1 MALSIPY
8 LLTVITFLPLVGA
21 VLVTLVPSDGTKK
34 WLALATTGGTFLVS
48 LLLWTNWQ
56 QGEAGMQF
64 VEEAV
69 WFAPLGVR
77 YALGVDGISLFL
89 VLLTTFLMPIAVY
102 FSMLYVHKRIG
113 AYMALM
119 LLLETSM
126 LGVFL
131 SLDLVLFFVFFE
143 ASLIPMYFLIGEW
156 GGQNRVYAAVK
167 FFLYTFAG
175 SALMVVALLIVYFSA
190 GTFDIVALQKTPL
203 PLAVQTWAFLAF
215 SLAFAVKT
223 PLFPFHTWLPDAHVQ
238 APTAGSIILAGVLLK
253 MGTYGFLRLA
263 MPIFP
268 QAAEQ
273 YGPLLGTLAVVGIL
287 YGALVALVQKDLK
300 SLVAYSSVA
309 HLGYVM
315 LGVVSMNAQG
325 VSGAV
330 LQMVNHGLST
340 GALFLMVGL
349 LYERRHTRLLSE
361 FGGLWASVPV
371 YTGLFLVVAMSSAG
385 LPGLNG
391 FVGEFTIM
399 LGAYSYSPVFAVLAA
414 AGVILAAWY
423 LLTAFR
429 KLAQGP
435 ITNPA
440 NDKANLKDLNA
451 GELAMVLPL
460 VLLFFVIGLFPNL
473 FFDKINPSVEAM
485 LATRSAL
492 IQQATAEQMPALA
505 ETVEEQ

>member
-102 FSMLYVHKRIG
+102 FSMLYVHKRVG

-119 LLLETSM
+119 LLLETAM

-190 GTFDIVALQKTPL
+190 GTFDIVALQNTPL
-203 PLAVQTWAFLAF
+203 PIAVQTWAFLAF

-223 PLFPFHTWLPDAHVQ
+223 PLFPFHTWLP
-238 APTAGSIILAGVLLK
+238 
-253 MGTYGFLRLA
+253 
-263 MPIFP
+263 
-268 QAAEQ
+268 
-273 YGPLLGTLAVVGIL
+273 
-287 YGALVALVQKDLK
+287 
-300 SLVAYSSVA
+300 
-309 HLGYVM
+309 
-315 LGVVSMNAQG
+315 
-325 VSGAV
+325 
-330 LQMVNHGLST
+330 
-340 GALFLMVGL
+340 
-349 LYERRHTRLLSE
+349 
-361 FGGLWASVPV
+361 
-371 YTGLFLVVAMSSAG
+371 
-385 LPGLNG
+385 
-391 FVGEFTIM
+391 
-399 LGAYSYSPVFAVLAA
+399 
-414 AGVILAAWY
+414 
-423 LLTAFR
+423 
-429 KLAQGP
+429 
-435 ITNPA
+435 
-440 NDKANLKDLNA
+440 
-451 GELAMVLPL
+451 
-460 VLLFFVIGLFPNL
+460 
-473 FFDKINPSVEAM
+473 
-485 LATRSAL
+485 
-492 IQQATAEQMPALA
+492 
-505 ETVEEQ
+505 